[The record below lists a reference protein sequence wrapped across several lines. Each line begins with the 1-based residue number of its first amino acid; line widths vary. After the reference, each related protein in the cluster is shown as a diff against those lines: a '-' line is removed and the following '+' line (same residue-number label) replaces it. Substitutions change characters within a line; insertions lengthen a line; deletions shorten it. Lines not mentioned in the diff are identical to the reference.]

1 MHEKSLTTLPIP
13 GLIRSIA
20 IPASVGF
27 FFNTMYNV
35 VDTWFAGLIGT
46 EAQAA
51 LSLALP
57 VFFII
62 IAVGSGIQTGSMAL
76 IGGALGAKKNDEA
89 RLFVVQTVSFGLVS
103 SVLLGFFGIRFAP
116 VLFGIM
122 GAHGPYLDTCMA
134 YMTPIFMGAPAFL
147 LVFMFNATLQAT
159 GDTRTMRN
167 FLIAGAVLNCVLD
180 PWFIFGGL
188 GVPAMGV
195 SGVAWATVVI
205 QCIGSAYLLYKARR
219 TGLLCTARGR
229 NLIPRPTLFLDIA
242 RQGFP
247 ATLNFLT
254 IGMGMFVVNA
264 FISDFGQQA
273 VAAYGVAMRVE
284 QVAFMPG
291 IGLNVAALSIV
302 AQNHGAGN
310 VDRIR
315 ETMLTCIKYGAWVML
330 PVAVP
335 VIAFAR
341 PLMNIFTADQTVADM
356 GAAYLRIDAL
366 IFLGYIIIFVCT
378 SALQG
383 MKRPAFAVWLGLW
396 RQFAAPILFF
406 WVCTDLLH
414 LGLTSVWWS
423 IFAITWSSAAIAYRY
438 ADTNIKRLGA

>member
-1 MHEKSLTTLPIP
+1 
-13 GLIRSIA
+13 
-20 IPASVGF
+20 
-27 FFNTMYNV
+27 
-35 VDTWFAGLIGT
+35 
-46 EAQAA
+46 
-51 LSLALP
+51 
-57 VFFII
+57 
-62 IAVGSGIQTGSMAL
+62 
-76 IGGALGAKKNDEA
+76 
-89 RLFVVQTVSFGLVS
+89 
-103 SVLLGFFGIRFAP
+103 
-116 VLFGIM
+116 
-122 GAHGPYLDTCMA
+122 
-134 YMTPIFMGAPAFL
+134 MGAPAFL
-147 LVFMFNATLQAT
+147 LIFMFNATLQAT

-167 FLIAGAVLNCVLD
+167 FLIAGAALNCALD

-195 SGVAWATVVI
+195 AGVAWATVAI
-205 QCIGSAYLLYKARR
+205 QCVGSAYLLYKARR
-219 TGLLCTARGR
+219 TGLLCTAGGR
-229 NLIPRPTLFLDIA
+229 NLIPRFGLFLDIA

-291 IGLNVAALSIV
+291 IGLNVATLSIV
-302 AQNHGAGN
+302 AQNYGAG
-310 VDRIR
+310 DIGRIR
-315 ETMLTCIKYGAWVML
+315 ETMATCIKYGAWIML

-341 PLMNIFTADQTVADM
+341 PLMTLFTSDQTVADM

-383 MKRPAFAVWLGLW
+383 MKRPTFAVWLGLW

-406 WVCTDLLH
+406 WVCTRLLD

-423 IFAITWSSAAIAYRY
+423 IFVITWSSAAIAYRY
-438 ADTNIKRLGA
+438 AGTIIRRVLSQA